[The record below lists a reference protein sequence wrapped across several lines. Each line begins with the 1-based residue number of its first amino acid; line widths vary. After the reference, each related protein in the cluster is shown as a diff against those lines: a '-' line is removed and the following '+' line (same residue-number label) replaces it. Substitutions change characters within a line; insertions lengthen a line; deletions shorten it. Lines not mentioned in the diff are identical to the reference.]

1 MSEEDPEKA
10 PKTAKTEATSKPPA
24 APAADPGAA
33 QQPAAQSEPPITIN
47 GQYIKDLSF
56 EAPTAPGIFGLMQ
69 EHEPTINVNIDVN
82 AQSMQDE
89 LFEVVLHVKADCK
102 VGETVAFI
110 IELIYGGL
118 FTLKVPPEH
127 LQPILLVECPR
138 LLFPYVR
145 YIVSDATRDGGF
157 PPLLLGPVDFV
168 AMYQK
173 QLQQQQAAQAAVAAE
188 PPAAA
193 DTD

>member
-1 MSEEDPEKA
+1 MSEKTPEKA
-10 PKTAKTEATSKPPA
+10 PPADGAVKPPTAPNPDAAA
-24 APAADPGAA
+24 APHPEPAPGPAAA
-33 QQPAAQSEPPITIN
+33 QPAEPPITIN

-69 EHEPTINVNIDVN
+69 EQEPKIDVNIDVN
-82 AQSMQDE
+82 VQPMQEDV
-89 LFEVVLHVKADCK
+89 FEVVLHVKADCK

-110 IELIYGGL
+110 VELAYGGL

-127 LQPILLVECPR
+127 LQPVLLVECPR

-145 YIVSDATRDGGF
+145 YIISDATRDGGF

-173 QLQQQQAAQAAVAAE
+173 QLQDQQAA
-188 PPAAA
+188 PAA
-193 DTD
+193 DKD

>member
-1 MSEEDPEKA
+1 MSEDNSEKE
-10 PKTAKTEATSKPPA
+10 PKTEGAGEPQA
-24 APAADPGAA
+24 APASDADATA
-33 QQPAAQSEPPITIN
+33 QPSEPPITIN

-69 EHEPTINVNIDVN
+69 EQEPRINVNIDVN
-82 AQSMQDE
+82 AQPMQDE
-89 LFEVVLHVKADCK
+89 IFEVVLHVKADCK
-102 VGETVAFI
+102 VGETIAFI
-110 IELIYGGL
+110 VELAYGGL

-168 AMYQK
+168 AMYQN
-173 QLQQQQAAQAAVAAE
+173 QVQQQQAAQAADAGE
-188 PPAAA
+188 PTASA